1 MQKQRK
7 TVKGD
12 QIIIMYS
19 LSIVKDLEFLL
30 KGYRYYSEP
39 YPVNC
44 LIETEPLT
52 RRRSYLM
59 TRL

>member
-19 LSIVKDLEFLL
+19 LSIVKDLKFFL
-30 KGYRYYSEP
+30 KGYKYSEP
-39 YPVNC
+39 QPMSC
-44 LIETEPLT
+44 LIKLT
-52 RRRSYLM
+52 PQVVKL
-59 TRL
+59 TT